1 MSTQVNTN
9 KIVFEKNK
17 YQQTIDTSFTQLVPP
32 SPVTPTPLPTIDE
45 FFQYYQDLFFQI
57 PKEGTTN
64 SHQYLVEQSSN
75 YIGADSQL
83 AEITALQEEIT
94 ALRQE
99 NLSLNQQLI
108 QQTTSSL

>member
-9 KIVFEKNK
+9 KVVFEKNK

-32 SPVTPTPLPTIDE
+32 PPVTALPLPTVNE

-64 SHQYLVEQSSN
+64 SHQYLIEQSSN
-75 YIGADSQL
+75 YIGIDSQL
-83 AEITALQEEIT
+83 AEISALQEEIT
-94 ALRQE
+94 SLRQE
-99 NLSLNQQLI
+99 NLTLNRQLV
-108 QQTTSSL
+108 QQTTSNI